1 MTTKEEVISE
11 LEYLTEDEDL
21 PASVMETV
29 TDILKEFR
37 ETDELSLT
45 VNKAIN
51 ELEDLT
57 EDVNIPTFVRTQL
70 WGVMSSL
77 TELESEISS

>member
-21 PASVMETV
+21 PASVMEKV
-29 TDILKEFR
+29 TELLQELR
-37 ETDELSLT
+37 GTDELSLT